1 MDADNGANEIFVP
14 SIVLVELIYLAEH
27 KRIERKLVTD
37 AFDLLTADSANYIVA
52 PLDIETAR
60 VLPDI
65 DRNKIPDMPD
75 RVIVSTARRL
85 SIPLITRDQ
94 RITASGLVNLVW

>member
-1 MDADNGANEIFVP
+1 MTDTHAFIWYLQSNVRLSANARDVFMDADNGANEIFVP

-52 PLDIETAR
+52 PLDIETA
-60 VLPDI
+60 
-65 DRNKIPDMPD
+65 
-75 RVIVSTARRL
+75 
-85 SIPLITRDQ
+85 
-94 RITASGLVNLVW
+94 